1 MDLAIVAKQQ
11 EPVVVV
17 ANGNPTQVILSDTE
31 LNEESSTDD
40 NKNITEVDSFVSR
53 W

>member
-11 EPVVVV
+11 EPVV
-17 ANGNPTQVILSDTE
+17 ANGNPTQVILSDTG